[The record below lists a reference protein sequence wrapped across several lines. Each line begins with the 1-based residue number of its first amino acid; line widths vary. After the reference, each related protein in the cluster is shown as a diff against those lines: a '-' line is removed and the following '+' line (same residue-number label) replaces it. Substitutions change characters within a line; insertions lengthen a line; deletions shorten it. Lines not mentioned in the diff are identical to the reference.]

1 MNYQNVSYMQLLK
14 YVKNNLYVTNIYS
27 VSVTC
32 QVVEKVN
39 YIHSSHIFFHFSAED
54 TFHTSILFHMLLI
67 TFTQNLISKM
77 SHVLLCLKYQSIS
90 AVSLLGFVSPNRAG
104 SLGQNLT
111 ISYPFLLCSLPFTH
125 NRVKRWCQS
134 LLRWLSY
141 IFFVKGRGKG
151 KQINPHSGL
160 LWWSSG

>member
-39 YIHSSHIFFHFSAED
+39 SIHSSHIFFHFSAED

-90 AVSLLGFVSPNRAG
+90 AVSLLGFVSPIEPVH
-104 SLGQNLT
+104 LGRT
-111 ISYPFLLCSLPFTH
+111 WPYPILF
-125 NRVKRWCQS
+125 
-134 LLRWLSY
+134 
-141 IFFVKGRGKG
+141 FFVPCHSPTTELRGDARVCLDDLAIYFLSKEG
-151 KQINPHSGL
+151 KKESK
-160 LWWSSG
+160 